1 MSKFHRQVET
11 FERRMIGAAL
21 RRHGSVTAAARTLGV
36 GALWLR
42 LRIDELG
49 VTDPVSGKPFPELAL
64 RIVDDG

>member
-1 MSKFHRQVET
+1 
-11 FERRMIGAAL
+11 MIGAAL